1 MPYVSLTVCICVCVC
16 LLASVCICDRVC
28 VQACVSLCVF
38 EHVHTCAYACVCVCV
53 FIGQWFYID
62 VFKEM
67 CVNPVGVY
75 GFVLPLLV
83 FFCCVGRRGRGE
95 NIGGGKR
102 RTRGFGEW
110 TRTDMCIS
118 GRKYGKRRREDSRCE
133 VREKENITERGG
145 EGWRTIG

>member
-1 MPYVSLTVCICVCVC
+1 MYRLLCVYVCVCVCVC

-83 FFCCVGRRGRGE
+83 FFLLCGEKGERGEYRGREAKEEGVWRMDE
-95 NIGGGKR
+95 NR
-102 RTRGFGEW
+102 
-110 TRTDMCIS
+110 
-118 GRKYGKRRREDSRCE
+118 Y
-133 VREKENITERGG
+133 VY
-145 EGWRTIG
+145 